1 MTKDGCE
8 AGPKTCFP
16 NFPPD
21 RDAGDEGRQGQE
33 AAGLPR
39 GHQTLLQPG
48 HQHNCQGKKNSDFT
62 TCIQIRHAYRMIF
75 VSVSHGPGQTQ
86 NACQSVT
93 K

>member
-1 MTKDGCE
+1 MTKDGGE

-21 RDAGDEGRQGQE
+21 RDAGDEGRRQGQE

-48 HQHNCQGKKNSDFT
+48 HKHNCQGKYF
-62 TCIQIRHAYRMIF
+62 
-75 VSVSHGPGQTQ
+75 
-86 NACQSVT
+86 
-93 K
+93 